1 MDENTNINPEQALK
15 AEVKKVTETMIQ
27 QIRNHVPEYGDFAP
41 VMEFFL
47 NPDPHTEEY
56 VGKYSLCIYKMPADV
71 EPDPRMRYVEARAY
85 VPSGQ
90 YKADI
95 CLIGDYK
102 DKIID
107 ALQKEDFHERLYKA
121 YLELVDMFINYD

>member
-1 MDENTNINPEQALK
+1 MDDNIRINLEQALK
-15 AEVKKVTETMIQ
+15 AEVKKVIGIMIQ
-27 QIRNHVPEYGDFAP
+27 QIKGHVPEYGDFAP

-56 VGKYSLCIYKMPADV
+56 VGKYSLCIYKMPVDV
-71 EPDPRMRYVEARAY
+71 DPDPRMRCVEARAY

-102 DKIID
+102 DNIIT
-107 ALQKEDFHERLYKA
+107 FNR
-121 YLELVDMFINYD
+121 N